1 MLEVI
6 EALSE
11 MLSNRIVVSEEE
23 LRRKAL
29 RAGLRVLGVGM
40 RSFTEEDLNEVVL
53 SFIDCPIS
61 VKSAYFSEKIS
72 LNGVQFYHL
81 HTKKPQKSDIELAYS
96 EYLKSKAFMDNLS
109 SLINSADKF
118 FEGFSREGQFLRL
131 YTSNNK
137 FAVFFTTVSDLK
149 EDAEIHLRLAQSFD
163 GEYVVI
169 VQTEEKPTEF
179 VELFRSYSERFKRA
193 NAKVWVANPKTG
205 WVDPFIGYPKDLR
218 LLSRFKNPKL
228 ASRINSL
235 WREKVNELD

>member
-11 MLSNRIVVSEEE
+11 MLSNRVIVSEEE

-29 RAGLRVLGVGM
+29 RAGLRALGIGM
-40 RSFTEEDLNEVVL
+40 KSFTEEDLKEVVL
-53 SFIDCPIS
+53 SFIETPVS
-61 VKSAYFSEKIS
+61 VKSTYFSEKVS

-96 EYLKSKAFMDNLS
+96 EYLKSKTFMGNLKA
-109 SLINSADKF
+109 LIDSADKF
-118 FEGFSREGQFLRL
+118 FEGFSREGYFLRL
-131 YTSNNK
+131 YTSKSK

-163 GEYVVI
+163 GEYAVI
-169 VQTEEKPTEF
+169 LQTEEKPTEF
-179 VELFRSYSERFKRA
+179 VEIFRLYSEKFKRA
-193 NAKVWVANPKTG
+193 NAKVWVANPKDG
-205 WVDPFIGYPKDLR
+205 GIDPFIGYPKDLR